1 MKKLIIASAIA
12 FVGLALNA
20 ATVSW
25 SMDYSYQ
32 PGTISYAENYLVY
45 FFDNATLSRADANTA
60 LGNAD
65 TSFISKGFA
74 AGDLTDD
81 EGYVAADGIG
91 NYGNGVEVTGYLVI
105 FNASTVD
112 DATLAYLTETA
123 SGSTTTAGL
132 PASLS
137 FGDVT
142 GTQNADNWAAVGAP
156 EPTSGLLLLLGMAG
170 LALRRRRA

>member
-1 MKKLIIASAIA
+1 MKKLITAGVIA

-32 PGTISYAENYLVY
+32 PGTTSYAENYLVY
-45 FFDNATLSRADANTA
+45 FFDNTTFSRAEANTA

-65 TSFISKGFA
+65 TSFITNGFA

-105 FNASTVD
+105 FNASTVA
-112 DATLAYLTETA
+112 DATLAYLTDTA

-142 GTQNADNWAAVGAP
+142 GTQTASNWAAVP

-170 LALRRRRA
+170 LALKRKRA